1 MKTDRVQNSYYAY
14 DDILRRRMAFS
25 AAGRTEVGA
34 PSSEAAESTE
44 EFAPIILDDTEQL
57 HKTFEQHIKEMHQKL
72 KNGETQPLYQI
83 GAQAFTVEEWDKFL
97 ANFDTAQEAIRAALE
112 AQNGEPSTEPKKTG
126 VTTME
131 ADVPSLEAL
140 VARSTICSYPSL
152 EYARLEQK
160 EKAQAIKENAEKAA
174 TASEAVQSAEA
185 EGAEKKAADEDVK
198 FITWYTEEGI
208 FCRQAGQT
216 EGYLWTIPF
225 ENHTQYEKVMEYLE
239 QMKSVENPQFAADK
253 AFWTAFLA
261 E

>member
-1 MKTDRVQNSYYAY
+1 MKTNSLNGYAY

-25 AAGRTEVGA
+25 AAGATKAGA
-34 PSSEAAESTE
+34 PASEAADSTK
-44 EFAPIILDDTEQL
+44 EFAPIILNDSQKL
-57 HKTFEQHIKEMHQKL
+57 HETFVQHIKEMHQKL

-83 GAQAFTVEEWDKFL
+83 GAQSFTLEEWDKFL

-126 VTTME
+126 ITAIE
-131 ADVPSLEAL
+131 ADEPSLEAL
-140 VARSTICSYPSL
+140 VARSTICSYPSV
-152 EYARLEQK
+152 EYARLEQA

-174 TASEAVQSAEA
+174 EASEAVQSAEP
-185 EGAEKKAADEDVK
+185 EGAEKKAASGEVK

-225 ENHTQYEKVMEYLE
+225 ENHAQYEKVMEYLE
-239 QMKSVENPQFAADK
+239 QTKSVENPQFAADK

-261 E
+261 G